1 MAAPPPIPLRASGPS
16 TRGPVGANVA
26 PTVTRP
32 RILVV
37 EDEEDV
43 RSMVSRLLG
52 AVGDVTTASDGAEA
66 LQMLTSQPTA
76 PDVVVTDLMMPRMD
90 GLTLSRELKK
100 HPHLARVPVV
110 MLTAKSR
117 PGDMVEGI
125 NAGARSYVTK
135 PFKADELVV
144 KVKKALGQTK

>member
-1 MAAPPPIPLRASGPS
+1 
-16 TRGPVGANVA
+16 
-26 PTVTRP
+26 
-32 RILVV
+32 
-37 EDEEDV
+37 
-43 RSMVSRLLG
+43 MVSRLLG

-144 KVKKALGQTK
+144 KVKKALGQPK

>member
-1 MAAPPPIPLRASGPS
+1 MPAVPPPILRPAVASTDPRS
-16 TRGPVGANVA
+16 GATVSA
-26 PTVTRP
+26 SVTRP

-37 EDEEDV
+37 EDEADV
-43 RSMVSRLLG
+43 RTMVSRLLG
-52 AVGDVTTASDGAEA
+52 VVGDVTTASDGADA
-66 LQMLTSQPTA
+66 LQVLQSAGA
-76 PDVVVTDLMMPRMD
+76 PDVIVTDLMMPRMD
-90 GLTLSRELKK
+90 GLSLARELKK

-135 PFKADELVV
+135 PFKADELVA
-144 KVKKALGQTK
+144 KVKKALGQVK